1 MAAAVQPPRRMS
13 ASAAAGRGGLPSPS
27 SDARRRARRS
37 ASPGARLGRSG
48 ARARRREAAAFS
60 ALRASALR
68 VAAAPR
74 GCARPETLAAAVLGV
89 PTGANKGAALV
100 GRPRPGSESHRLPS
114 AARRARQRGAAP
126 RATAGVS
133 EPATDSSSDS
143 EGSDSDELLGGGALA
158 TPSDSVITAVA
169 SDGEDSALDDPL
181 HMSGRAQRYAPELPD
196 DFWSDDWTGSPPS
209 AVVLDMSSSDED
221 GSSVVKLNFRVPCHV
236 QYGQR
241 VAVMGSHNV
250 MGAWDVHEAVP
261 LRWHEG
267 DVWTGSISV
276 PAGESYA
283 YKVVVTEKNRVVRWQ
298 KGANAQLAVPPE
310 AEGTLGV
317 CQDIDG
323 QGCGDEDD
331 FAALWSNEMLLEP
344 ADEEAF
350 EDDDDDSDDDIP
362 DSSVLLRAFERSYRA
377 SPDPDYYQ
385 HEAERIDD
393 AVRNISEIPA
403 PEAASA
409 AADPSPAAGGASDQ
423 DDDTAAAI
431 KIMGRYLA
439 ASVEETPYVDGSDDV
454 ALEGD
459 DAADDAAEDAAS
471 GSDVDADDSQQE
483 RSEARDSFRSDEEI
497 VIDDMDEIA
506 DALGWDASSSG
517 SDSELGMPQAA
528 VDAAMEELRAA
539 SKVLEEE
546 SQAEEDETAAGPA
559 AGEID
564 ARDQPPS
571 DADAAMQA
579 TVDAAMC
586 AAAEQLEKESEA
598 EEETGTALAGSTI
611 SSKDQALE
619 EEADAGM
626 LEATKAATE
635 ALREVSKAA
644 VELEK
649 DLSLLAAEGLE
660 TSKPWAATLEVSTA
674 QTELEEDVHL
684 VFAEGLGEATKAA
697 LPTKCVRR
705 PAHRGLSGG
714 TAELPDLAPAGYAA
728 AIEKMQACM
737 DEGFVERQAKAT
749 APEGEKQSA
758 PTAESRRVDRMSDA
772 PGRAPTDA
780 PPAMTTSEEEEGP
793 MPPSLKP
800 SSGAHASAE
809 SAIEDTAQKDVEVA
823 PAGYAAAMEKMQ
835 ACMDE
840 GFVES
845 QAKPTAAEEQQQQSA
860 PTAASRDVDKMG
872 DASASASSSEAQ
884 VSTEGAE
891 QDASKKHLRVAG
903 AAVRAHMSE
912 ADARRRER
920 MKYYVERVGRA
931 IKKAN
936 GAPRAKPTTTN
947 REKQPAEEAV
957 GMHAANLSE
966 AKETLHSDA
975 PADIERLESSPV
987 YEQLRKQL
995 AASKPNA
1002 VLGTPNEEKREHFFK
1017 SAWLWASMAVPT
1029 FVACV
1034 ATIINSPRVRPCP
1047 ASVPVPTHR
1056 AATSAASQCCC
1067 ASPPRRI
1074 AATLRA
1080 LLA

>member
-1 MAAAVQPPRRMS
+1 M
-13 ASAAAGRGGLPSPS
+13 
-27 SDARRRARRS
+27 
-37 ASPGARLGRSG
+37 
-48 ARARRREAAAFS
+48 
-60 ALRASALR
+60 
-68 VAAAPR
+68 
-74 GCARPETLAAAVLGV
+74 
-89 PTGANKGAALV
+89 
-100 GRPRPGSESHRLPS
+100 
-114 AARRARQRGAAP
+114 
-126 RATAGVS
+126 
-133 EPATDSSSDS
+133 
-143 EGSDSDELLGGGALA
+143 
-158 TPSDSVITAVA
+158 
-169 SDGEDSALDDPL
+169 
-181 HMSGRAQRYAPELPD
+181 
-196 DFWSDDWTGSPPS
+196 
-209 AVVLDMSSSDED
+209 
-221 GSSVVKLNFRVPCHV
+221 
-236 QYGQR
+236 QYIQR

-267 DVWTGSISV
+267 DMWTGSISGRRAKLR
-276 PAGESYA
+276 P
-283 YKVVVTEKNRVVRWQ
+283 KVVVTEKNRVVRWQ

-323 QGCGDEDD
+323 EGCGDEDD

-344 ADEEAF
+344 ADEQAF
-350 EDDDDDSDDDIP
+350 KDDDDDSDDDIP

-409 AADPSPAAGGASDQ
+409 AADPSSAAGRAGDQ

-439 ASVEETPYVDGSDDV
+439 ASVEETPYVDGSDKV

-546 SQAEEDETAAGPA
+546 SHAEEDETAAGLA

-564 ARDQPPS
+564 ARDEPPS
-571 DADAAMQA
+571 DVDAAMQA

-586 AAAEQLEKESEA
+586 AASEQLKKESEA

-635 ALREVSKAA
+635 ALREASKAA

-674 QTELEEDVHL
+674 QTEQRTCI

-697 LPTKCVRR
+697 LPTKCATPCASRALGDTADSR
-705 PAHRGLSGG
+705 PQSRGLRRCHRK
-714 TAELPDLAPAGYAA
+714 DAGVH
-728 AIEKMQACM
+728 
-737 DEGFVERQAKAT
+737 G
-749 APEGEKQSA
+749 
-758 PTAESRRVDRMSDA
+758 
-772 PGRAPTDA
+772 
-780 PPAMTTSEEEEGP
+780 
-793 MPPSLKP
+793 
-800 SSGAHASAE
+800 
-809 SAIEDTAQKDVEVA
+809 
-823 PAGYAAAMEKMQ
+823 
-835 ACMDE
+835 
-840 GFVES
+840 
-845 QAKPTAAEEQQQQSA
+845 
-860 PTAASRDVDKMG
+860 
-872 DASASASSSEAQ
+872 
-884 VSTEGAE
+884 
-891 QDASKKHLRVAG
+891 
-903 AAVRAHMSE
+903 
-912 ADARRRER
+912 
-920 MKYYVERVGRA
+920 
-931 IKKAN
+931 
-936 GAPRAKPTTTN
+936 
-947 REKQPAEEAV
+947 
-957 GMHAANLSE
+957 
-966 AKETLHSDA
+966 
-975 PADIERLESSPV
+975 
-987 YEQLRKQL
+987 
-995 AASKPNA
+995 
-1002 VLGTPNEEKREHFFK
+1002 
-1017 SAWLWASMAVPT
+1017 
-1029 FVACV
+1029 
-1034 ATIINSPRVRPCP
+1034 
-1047 ASVPVPTHR
+1047 
-1056 AATSAASQCCC
+1056 
-1067 ASPPRRI
+1067 
-1074 AATLRA
+1074 
-1080 LLA
+1080 